1 MGFVWF
7 MLGLL
12 TGGCVGIMTMCLFQ
26 INRLNEYE
34 KQIREIEQKVKD
46 KEKTDIV

>member
-12 TGGCVGIMTMCLFQ
+12 TGGCIGIVIMCLFQ
-26 INRLNEYE
+26 INRCNYYE
-34 KQIREIEQKVKD
+34 QQIHKIEEQIKK
-46 KEKTDIV
+46 K

>member
-7 MLGLL
+7 VLGFLA
-12 TGGCVGIMTMCLFQ
+12 GGCVGIITMCLFQ

-46 KEKTDIV
+46 KEKADNV

>member
-12 TGGCVGIMTMCLFQ
+12 VGGCIGIMVMCLFQ

-34 KQIREIEQKVKD
+34 RQIREIEEKVKKD
-46 KEKTDIV
+46 

>member
-12 TGGCVGIMTMCLFQ
+12 TGGYIGIVIMCLFQ

-34 KQIREIEQKVKD
+34 RQIREIEEQVRK
-46 KEKTDIV
+46 